1 MLNIAELDNL
11 NLDIETAPPEE
22 YVDNSIPFVLPEG
35 TYNFVITDVE
45 PSRDRTTKLPDG
57 KAFVLTVE
65 CNDGDYEGRE
75 VRNLRVWTTTY
86 LRNGVKVSGLGDLI
100 RSIDDKAQWKTLADA
115 ASILSRAADQRT
127 VFRARVTWE
136 AFDADWFADQ
146 GGNAMVPKSPEQ
158 KELRKAA
165 TVKGMSNF
173 RQTPTG
179 VILPVTIGPS
189 GNELEARVSF
199 ASFYPSSKRR

>member
-1 MLNIAELDNL
+1 MLNLAELDNL
-11 NLDIETAPPEE
+11 NLDIATAPPEE

-45 PSRDRTTKLPDG
+45 PSRNRETKIPDG
-57 KAFVLTVE
+57 KAFVLTLQVA
-65 CNDGDYEGRE
+65 DGDYEGRE
-75 VRNLRVWTTTY
+75 VRNMRVWTTTY

-100 RSIDDKAQWKTLADA
+100 RSIDDTARWSTLADA
-115 ASILSRAADQRT
+115 AAILSKACDQRT
-127 VFRARVTWE
+127 LFRSRVVWE
-136 AFDADWFADQ
+136 AFDADWYEDQ
-146 GGNAMVPKSPEQ
+146 GGQNLTPKSPEQ

-165 TVKGMSNF
+165 TVKGMAHF

-179 VILPVTIGPS
+179 VVLPVAIGPS
-189 GNELEARVSF
+189 GNEIEARVAF

>member
-1 MLNIAELDNL
+1 MLNLAELDNL
-11 NLDIETAPPEE
+11 NLDIATAPPEE

-45 PSRDRTTKLPDG
+45 PSRDRTTKIPDG
-57 KAFVLTVE
+57 KAFVLTLQVA
-65 CNDGDYEGRE
+65 DGDYEGRE
-75 VRNLRVWTTTY
+75 VRNMRVWTTTY

-100 RSIDDKAQWKTLADA
+100 RSIDDSARWTTLADA
-115 ASILSRAADQRT
+115 ASILSKACDQRT
-127 VFRARVTWE
+127 IFRSRVVWE
-136 AFDADWFADQ
+136 AFDADWYEDQ
-146 GGNAMVPKSPEQ
+146 GGQNLVPKSPEQ

-165 TVKGMSNF
+165 TVKGMANF

-179 VILPVTIGPS
+179 VVLPVAIGPS
-189 GNELEARVSF
+189 GNEIEARVAF